1 MVQEM
6 KWQKCELQNEYETK
20 TEIMIELR
28 REGYF

>member
-6 KWQKCELQNEYETK
+6 KCELQNEYETK